1 MKQEEKQTITA
12 FLGRTL
18 NLPAEEVAALF
29 KKADGDEE
37 TFSETALDSLL
48 RHDATRVQSFTSKN
62 QEFFDNGFKK
72 AQKEA
77 LSKFEKDIKEKYSV
91 SEDKQGLD
99 LIESVVMAKIKAQGG
114 ELDDE
119 KIKRSDLYLKTVERL
134 NKEKDDAIAEAGNK
148 YKALEQSVNSEKIN
162 STIRKNAQEIIM
174 SLNPIL
180 PEGKTADGKS
190 KADIQI
196 NKLVDELI
204 SQHQFEIKGEKV
216 LIIKDGKVLDDPHGN
231 VVDFKTYVSEKA
243 GLMWDFK
250 EGDAKRGTGNNN
262 DDDNGAGAGSGAKKG
277 YQGPAITSAEQY
289 MELIGKAK
297 DDTERVEITKAWNES
312 PTNKM

>member
-1 MKQEEKQTITA
+1 MKKEEKQTITA
-12 FLGRTL
+12 FIGRTL
-18 NLPAEEVAALF
+18 NLPAEEVATLF
-29 KKADGDEE
+29 KKVDDNEE

-48 RHDATRVQSFTSKN
+48 KHDATRVQNFTSKN

-77 LSKFEKDIKEKYSV
+77 LSKFEKDIKEKFNV

-99 LIESVVMAKIKAQGG
+99 LIESVVMAKMKAQGG

-119 KIKRSDLYLKTVERL
+119 KIKRSELYLKTVERL
-134 NKEKDDAIAEAGNK
+134 NKEKEDAIAEAGNK
-148 YKALEQSVNSEKIN
+148 YKALEQSINSEKIN

-204 SQHQFEIKGEKV
+204 SQHQFEIKGDKV

-250 EGDAKRGTGNNN
+250 QGDPKRGTGNSN
-262 DDDNGAGAGSGAKKG
+262 DDDNGTGTGAKKG
-277 YQGPAITSAEQY
+277 YQGPAITSSEQY

-297 DDTERVEITKAWNES
+297 DDNERIEITRAWNENS
-312 PTNKM
+312 ATKM

>member
-1 MKQEEKQTITA
+1 MKQNEKQTINA
-12 FLGRTL
+12 FIGRTL

-29 KKADGDEE
+29 KADGDEE

-48 RHDATRVQSFTSKN
+48 KHDATRVQNFTSKN

-77 LSKFEKDIKEKYSV
+77 LSKFEKDIKEKFGV

-114 ELDDE
+114 ELDEE
-119 KIKRSDLYLKTVERL
+119 KIKRSDVYLKTVERL
-134 NKEKDDAIAEAGNK
+134 QKEKEEAITEAGNK
-148 YKALEQSVNSEKIN
+148 YKALEQSVNNEKIHTN
-162 STIRKNAQEIIM
+162 IRTAAKEIIL

-196 NKLVDELI
+196 NKLIDELI
-204 SQHQFEIKGEKV
+204 TSHQFEIKGEKI
-216 LIIKDGKVLDDPHGN
+216 LIINDGKVLTDPHGN
-231 VVDFKTYVSEKA
+231 IVDFKNYVSEKA

-250 EGDAKRGTGNNN
+250 EGQERKGTGNNN
-262 DDDNGAGAGSGAKKG
+262 DGDDKGEGAKKG
-277 YQGPAITSAEQY
+277 YQGPAITSSEQY
-289 MELIGKAK
+289 MDLIGKAK
-297 DDTERVEITKAWNES
+297 DETERIEITKAWNES
-312 PTNKM
+312 PANKM